1 MPRLVEK
8 DSSPRPAIARR
19 VTRIRLRPA
28 GRGKGWY
35 HAEVMALPS
44 EFLSAIARDFPAD
57 FATDEPEMR
66 ATYGVD
72 WTRVYE
78 PAPSLVVRP
87 RSTDEVARFLALC
100 HRQNVP
106 VVPSGGR
113 TGLAGGAVAARGEI
127 VLSLER
133 MRRMDPVDENGLTVR
148 VQAGAVT
155 EAVHQHCAAHG
166 LTWPVDFA
174 SKGSSQVGGNIATN
188 AGGVKVIRYGLT
200 RQWVLGL
207 QVVTATGEVLELGG
221 ALEKN
226 NTGIDLRQLFIG
238 SEGIL
243 GVITEATLKLTRL
256 PGHLDVF
263 LFALDDLPAVLALF
277 RAARRGPFVV
287 SAYEFFTDR
296 CLARVKRHRR
306 IAAPFAAPSPYYVV
320 LEVEAPVRDRDGLDD
335 WLASLFEQELVR
347 DGVLAQ
353 TAAQARALWELREGI
368 SESLAATGLPH
379 KNDVALA
386 IADLDAFCGDLER
399 VFATEYPD
407 WEICLFGH
415 IGDGNLHVNV
425 MKPDGMDK
433 QAFLARTHEAD
444 AHLFELVRRYRGSV
458 SAEHG
463 IGLLKRPWLGHTRS
477 QTEIAMMRA
486 IKQALDPHGILNPG
500 KVLG

>member
-1 MPRLVEK
+1 
-8 DSSPRPAIARR
+8 
-19 VTRIRLRPA
+19 
-28 GRGKGWY
+28 
-35 HAEVMALPS
+35 MALPS
-44 EFLSAIARDFPAD
+44 DFLSAIARDFPAD
-57 FATDEPEMR
+57 FATDDPAQR

-78 PAPSLVVRP
+78 PAPSLVVLP
-87 RSTDEVARFLALC
+87 RTTDEVSRFLALC
-100 HRQNVP
+100 HRLRVP
-106 VVPSGGR
+106 VVPSGGC
-113 TGLAGGAVAARGEI
+113 TGLAGGAVARDGEV

-133 MRRMDPVDENGLTVR
+133 MRRMDPVDENGMTVR

-166 LTWPVDFA
+166 MTWPVDFA

-207 QVVTATGEVLELGG
+207 QVVTATGEVLEMGG

-243 GVITEATLKLTRL
+243 GVITEATLKLARL
-256 PGHLDVF
+256 PGAQEVF
-263 LFALDDLPAVLALF
+263 LFALDDLAAVLALF
-277 RAARRGPFVV
+277 REARRGPFTV

-296 CLARVKRHRR
+296 CLARLRRHRK
-306 IAAPFAAPSPYYVV
+306 IDAPFAEVSPYYVV
-320 LEVEAPVRDRDGLDD
+320 LEVETHDREVLEQ
-335 WLASLFEQELVR
+335 WLAGLFEKELVR

-353 TAAQARALWELREGI
+353 TAAQARALWQLREGI
-368 SESLAATGLPH
+368 SESLSATGLPH

-386 IADLDAFCGDLER
+386 IADLDAFCADLER
-399 VFATEYPD
+399 VFTEEYPG

-425 MKPDGMDK
+425 MKPDDMDK
-433 QAFLARTHEAD
+433 QTFLARTHEAD
-444 AHLFELVRRYRGSV
+444 QHLFEIVRRYRGSV

-477 QTEIAMMRA
+477 QAEIALMRA
-486 IKQALDPHGILNPG
+486 LKQVMDPHGILNPG